1 MAIIT
6 ISRGSYYMGKAVA
19 EKVAERLGYPL
30 VSRDVLLEASER
42 FSVPEIKL
50 ARAIH
55 DAPRILDRLSHSKQS
70 YIAYIR
76 AALAERAAAEGKL
89 VYHGLAGHLL
99 LTGLE
104 QVLKVRIT
112 ADLEKR
118 VAQEVERSKISARKA
133 RELLLKDD
141 LQRRKWTK
149 TLYGVDP
156 SDSTLYDLVIRI
168 DKITVDQAVDFI
180 CETAD
185 NACFQD
191 TEKCLRKAKDFA
203 IACRVKAALVEEWP
217 NIKVACHYGNVV
229 VYPREKESKAGKL
242 RKRLDQI
249 CNALEGIHNVEVHR
263 ASQPP
268 VDAV

>member
-19 EKVAERLGYPL
+19 EKVAEKLGYPL

-42 FSVPEIKL
+42 FRVPEIKL
-50 ARAIH
+50 VRAIH
-55 DAPRILDRLSHSKQS
+55 DAPGILDRLSHSKQS

-104 QVLKVRIT
+104 QVLKVRVT
-112 ADLEKR
+112 ADMQRR
-118 VAQEVERSKISARKA
+118 VAQEMERSNIGAQKA
-133 RELLLKDD
+133 REILLKDD
-141 LQRRKWTK
+141 LQRRRWTK
-149 TLYGVDP
+149 ALYGVDP
-156 SDSTLYDLVIRI
+156 SDSSLYDLVVRI

-180 CETAD
+180 CEVAG
-185 NACFQD
+185 NACFQA
-191 TEKCLRKAKDFA
+191 TEKCRQKARDFA
-203 IACRVKAALVEEWP
+203 LACRVKAALVEEWP
-217 NIKVACHYGNVV
+217 NIRVACHYGNVI
-229 VYPREKESKAGKL
+229 VYPKEREAKAGKL
-242 RKRLDQI
+242 RKRLDQV
-249 CNALEGIHNVEVHR
+249 CSALEGIHNVEIHR

-268 VDAV
+268 EDAV